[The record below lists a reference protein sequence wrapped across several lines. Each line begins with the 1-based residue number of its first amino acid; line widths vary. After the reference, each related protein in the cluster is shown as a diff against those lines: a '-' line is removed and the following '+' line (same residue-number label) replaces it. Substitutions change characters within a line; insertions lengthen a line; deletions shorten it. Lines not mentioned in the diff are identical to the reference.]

1 MDGQGLQRR
10 KDSEVHLR
18 ENCAS
23 CLMSGGVRCHTLA
36 RSLHVPPPHFTF
48 RRLLHFTFTPIASSN
63 VYAHCKARISPGLI
77 LVSPC
82 LQFRDLLKTS
92 SLTLTLSCITSIVRP
107 RGSGSLTRRQ
117 ESSNGSQNEGRI
129 FSGSSD
135 PALDLRRPSSV
146 PCGG

>member
-1 MDGQGLQRR
+1 MQA
-10 KDSEVHLR
+10 
-18 ENCAS
+18 AS
-23 CLMSGGVRCHTLA
+23 CQGGSGVTHLQDPFT
-36 RSLHVPPPHFTF
+36 SPPHFTF

-63 VYAHCKARISPGLI
+63 VYAHCKARISPAFGPRVDFGFTLFAI
-77 LVSPC
+77 YISG
-82 LQFRDLLKTS
+82 FAKTS

>member
-23 CLMSGGVRCHTLA
+23 CLMSGGVPCHTLA

-63 VYAHCKARISPGLI
+63 VYAHCKARISPAFGPRVDFGFTLFAI
-77 LVSPC
+77 YISG
-82 LQFRDLLKTS
+82 S
-92 SLTLTLSCITSIVRP
+92 SLTVYTVASQASLDHEDQEALLGAKSPATVP
-107 RGSGSLTRRQ
+107 RMKEGF
-117 ESSNGSQNEGRI
+117 SQAPPI
-129 FSGSSD
+129 
-135 PALDLRRPSSV
+135 LR
-146 PCGG
+146 

>member
-36 RSLHVPPPHFTF
+36 RSLHVPPRILRLGASCILRL
-48 RRLLHFTFTPIASSN
+48 RRLLPPTFTPIVKRGSLQLL
-63 VYAHCKARISPGLI
+63 VPGLI

-82 LQFRDLLKTS
+82 LQFTSRDLLKTS
-92 SLTLTLSCITSIVRP
+92 SLTLTVASEASLDHEDQEALLGAKSPATVP
-107 RGSGSLTRRQ
+107 RMKEGF
-117 ESSNGSQNEGRI
+117 SQAPPI
-129 FSGSSD
+129 
-135 PALDLRRPSSV
+135 LR
-146 PCGG
+146 